1 MLDLDR
7 GRTTVAVLM
16 TSSAALFGFGSGASG
31 LAT

>member
-7 GRTTVAVLM
+7 GRTTVAVL
-16 TSSAALFGFGSGASG
+16 TTVSTALFGFGPGARV

>member
-7 GRTTVAVLM
+7 GRTTVAILM
-16 TSSAALFGFGSGASG
+16 TVSAALFGFGPGTRV

>member
-7 GRTTVAVLM
+7 GRTIFAVRMTV
-16 TSSAALFGFGSGASG
+16 SAAQLGLESRARV